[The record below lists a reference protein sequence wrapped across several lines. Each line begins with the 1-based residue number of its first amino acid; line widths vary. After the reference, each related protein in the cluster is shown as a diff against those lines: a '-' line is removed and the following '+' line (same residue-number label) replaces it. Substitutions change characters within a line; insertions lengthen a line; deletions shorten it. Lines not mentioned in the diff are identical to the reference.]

1 MPGMTLTFVLRL
13 AEGELQPG
21 QVVGRIEAVSSG
33 AQATFRSVDDLAAF
47 LLHESAGHA
56 HPATTD
62 TEDHS

>member
-47 LLHESAGHA
+47 LLH
-56 HPATTD
+56 PARACR
-62 TEDHS
+62 HNQRLSHRM